1 MPELHPEEFLALLR
15 KSRLLTSAQE
25 LDVQKIT
32 KQSGMSGA
40 EPLARELVN
49 RKILTRWHAD
59 QLLKGQTGFVL
70 EQYRLLSPV
79 GKGGMGHVF
88 RAQDTRNGKTVAI
101 KVMSRKLSGNK
112 ALVNRFRREIRA
124 SSLLNDIHIVRT
136 LDAGCVGKVDF
147 MVMEYVNG
155 DQLDHIVS
163 RLPVIPVPMACDVI
177 RQVALGLQHAHA
189 QQMVHRDIKPA
200 NLIVDWAADGTGTVK
215 IMDMG
220 LVLIAPDGNQQTTM
234 TRAGQVMGTPDYMS
248 PEQGW
253 NTANVDIRSDI
264 YSLGCTFFRLLTG
277 RVPFPGDNPLQVL
290 MARCSK
296 DAPPAS
302 TLRPDLP
309 EAINSI
315 VRRMTLRDPA
325 ARFQT
330 PQEVADALAPFS
342 VPLTMDGLR
351 SALHDAGDDDA
362 VVLELADDSQEPQ
375 DAGYQ
380 QFLREMG
387 SGAAVDLMML
397 STSGTGPSLGNTI
410 PIIPLADPR
419 RAAGRRNSSLQ
430 SSRLSRNVML
440 ISGGGLAALLALAYS
455 IYQGESN
462 SSIPVNAGSVASGG
476 NQASEPASLKAE
488 LATPPRQDIKAG
500 AVLSYQP
507 KFTGPTPVIPSG
519 TTLRFEAGQG
529 APAGVHVDP
538 ASGLVTW
545 TIAASQTPADYE
557 IPVRLMAV
565 NSGKSRLVATVRIPA
580 RVTPGTHR
588 YEFPVT
594 DAFLLKPGVPFE
606 SSLKVAH
613 EPAEESLLRYRLES
627 ESLPGMQIDEK
638 TGLFTWTPTAD
649 DFGRHNV
656 TVRLQ
661 DSTTSEVL
669 ATGTITLVVRPDR
682 FLPEYPEQN
691 AVAGTMFRMSLM
703 NRVPRFLA
711 RGLKLRVGEGSPDG
725 VELDVKQGTLEWN
738 VPADASGKHEI
749 RLLLE
754 SAIPRLNIPPETAT
768 IVVQVKSSASPSM
781 AGEPGKNGPDDPAE
795 VAKALEELRESLKRE
810 IGSARTSTERL
821 LLAVALL
828 DKAIDEPPGAAN
840 LAMLDLVTE
849 VAQKAKASEVLFELA
864 RMRSQRYGGDEIAL
878 SVPLAEEFRPQS
890 AGVGQSEGIIEHC
903 LRVAQV
909 AAAKG
914 EFAAVGKLLK
924 VPSVL
929 LRKSDRGTI
938 AGMLNQ
944 DVQEALTIA
953 GQLAEDGERSTIRE
967 DQLNLILN
975 RWQFKSLFDQPTA
988 LGYID
993 AGGNGARLPDGGR
1006 SLWEIGAG
1014 RVFLQTA
1021 QRTGSLGILDLNN
1034 EPGRCLIRLQLSA
1047 RTTSAMLIF
1056 GAARDQNLNAHILT
1070 IDRSEFGKI
1079 ITAPGGSQMVGPATS
1094 GTFGNAGWNE
1104 VEVLIDGTDA
1114 HIRLNGVAAAS
1125 ASLPSLKPGR
1135 IGLLLSL
1142 DRSAEPLLEIRRPR
1156 ILILPDP

>member
-1 MPELHPEEFLALLR
+1 MPELHPREFLELLR
-15 KSRLLTSAQE
+15 KSRLLTSVQE
-25 LDVQKIT
+25 TEVEQIT
-32 KQSGMSGA
+32 KQSGKSGA
-40 EPLARELVN
+40 EALARELVD
-49 RKILTRWHAD
+49 RKILTRWQAD
-59 QLLKGQTGFVL
+59 QLLKGQTGLVL

-88 RAQDTRNGKTVAI
+88 RAQDTRNGNIVAI
-101 KVMSRKLSGNK
+101 KVMSRKLSGNQT
-112 ALVNRFRREIRA
+112 LVNRFRREIRA
-124 SSLLNDIHIVRT
+124 SSLLNDIHIVKT

-189 QQMVHRDIKPA
+189 QEMVHRDIKPA

-220 LVLIAPDGNQQTTM
+220 LVLIASDGNQQTTM

-253 NTANVDIRSDI
+253 NTATVDIRSDI

-296 DAPPAS
+296 DAPPARS
-302 TLRPDLP
+302 LRPDLP
-309 EAINSI
+309 EAINAI

-330 PQEVADALAPFS
+330 PQEVADALAPFC

-410 PIIPLADPR
+410 PIIPLADHR

-430 SSRLSRNVML
+430 RSRLSRNVML
-440 ISGGGLAALLALAYS
+440 MSGGGLAAMLALAYS
-455 IYQGESN
+455 MYQGESN

-476 NQASEPASLKAE
+476 AQAEESVSLKAE
-488 LATPPRQDIKAG
+488 LATPPRLDVKAG
-500 AVLSYQP
+500 AKLSYQP
-507 KFTGPTPVIPSG
+507 KFTGPTPVVPSG

-529 APAGVHVDP
+529 APAGVQVDP

-545 TIAASQTPADYE
+545 TIADSQTPANYE
-557 IPVRLMAV
+557 IPVRLMAME
-565 NSGKSRLVATVRIPA
+565 SGKSRQLATVTIFA
-580 RVTPGTHR
+580 RVTPGKLR
-588 YEFPVT
+588 YEFSAT
-594 DAFLLKPGVPFE
+594 DPFLLKPDVPFE
-606 SSLKVAH
+606 SSLKVAP
-613 EPAEESLLRYRLES
+613 EPADETPVRYRLGS

-638 TGLFTWTPTAD
+638 SGQFTWTPTAD
-649 DFGRHNV
+649 DFGRHNLIV
-656 TVRLQ
+656 HLQ
-661 DSTTSEVL
+661 DSATSEVL
-669 ATGTITLVVRPDR
+669 ATGTLTLVVRPER

-691 AVAGTMFRMSLM
+691 AVAGTMFRMPLM
-703 NRVPRFLA
+703 NRVPGFLA
-711 RGLKLRVGEGSPDG
+711 RGLNLRLGEGSPEG
-725 VELDVKQGTLEWN
+725 VELDMRQGTLQWN
-738 VPADASGKHEI
+738 VPANASGKHEI

-754 SAIPRLNIPPETAT
+754 SAVPRLNIPSESTT
-768 IVVQVKSSASPSM
+768 IVVRVKSSSPST
-781 AGEPGKNGPDDPAE
+781 AVETGKNVPDPAE
-795 VAKALEELRESLKRE
+795 VAKAMEELRESLKRE
-810 IGSARTSTERL
+810 IAGARTSAERS

-828 DKAIDEPPGAAN
+828 DKAIDEPHGAAN
-840 LAMLDLVTE
+840 LALLDLVTE

-864 RMRSQRYGGDEIAL
+864 RMRSERYGTDEIEL
-878 SVPLAEEFRPQS
+878 TVPLAEEFRPQS
-890 AGVGQSEGIIEHC
+890 VGNGQSEGIIENC
-903 LRVAQV
+903 LRVAQM

-914 EFAAVGKLLK
+914 DFAAVGKLLK

-929 LRKSDRGTI
+929 LRKADRGTI
-938 AGMLNQ
+938 AGLLNQ
-944 DVQEALTIA
+944 DIQEALTITE
-953 GQLAEDGERSTIRE
+953 QLAEEGGRSSIRE
-967 DQLNLILN
+967 DQLKAILN
-975 RWQFKSLFDQPTA
+975 RWQFTALFDQPTA

-993 AGGNGARLPDGGR
+993 AGGNGTRLPDGGR
-1006 SLWEIGAG
+1006 SLWQINGG
-1014 RVFLQTA
+1014 RVFLQTT
-1021 QRTGSLGILDLNN
+1021 QKSGSLGILDLNS
-1034 EPGRCLIRLQLSA
+1034 EPTRCLIRMQLSA

-1070 IDRSEFGKI
+1070 MDRSEFGKI
-1079 ITAPGGSQMVGPATS
+1079 FVVPGGTQIASPATS
-1094 GTFGNAGWNE
+1094 GTFVNVGWNE
-1104 VEVLIDGTDA
+1104 IEVMIDGTDV
-1114 HIRLNGVAAAS
+1114 HIRLNGVAAMN

-1135 IGLLLSL
+1135 TGLLISL
-1142 DRSAEPLLEIRRPR
+1142 DRSAQPLLEIRRPR

>member
-1 MPELHPEEFLALLR
+1 MPELHPREFLSLLR

-25 LDVQKIT
+25 SDVEQIT
-32 KQSGMSGA
+32 KQTGKSSA
-40 EPLARELVN
+40 EALARELVD

-88 RAQDTRNGKTVAI
+88 RAQDTRNGKIVAI
-101 KVMSRKLSGNK
+101 KVMSRKLSGNQ

-155 DQLDHIVS
+155 DQLDRVVS
-163 RLPVIPVPMACDVI
+163 RLPVIPLPMACDVI
-177 RQVALGLQHAHA
+177 RQVALGLQHAHT

-220 LVLIAPDGNQQTTM
+220 LVLISSDGNHQTTM

-362 VVLELADDSQEPQ
+362 VVLELADDNQEPQ

-410 PIIPLADPR
+410 PIIPLADHR
-419 RAAGRRNSSLQ
+419 RAAGRRNNSLQ
-430 SSRLSRNVML
+430 RTWLSRNVML
-440 ISGGGLAALLALAYS
+440 ISGGGLAAILTLAYGM
-455 IYQGESN
+455 YQGDTN
-462 SSIPVNAGSVASGG
+462 SSVPVNAGSVASGG
-476 NQASEPASLKAE
+476 AQPSEPVVLQVE
-488 LATPPRQDIKAG
+488 LETPPRQEIKAG
-500 AVLSYQP
+500 AVWSYQT
-507 KFTGPTPVIPSG
+507 KFTGPTPVVPSG
-519 TTLRFEAGQG
+519 TNLRFEAGQNV
-529 APAGVHVDP
+529 PAGVQVDP
-538 ASGLVTW
+538 VSGLVTW
-545 TIAASQTPADYE
+545 SIADSQTPADYE

-565 NSGKSRLVATVRIPA
+565 ESGMSRQLATVRIHA
-580 RVTPGTHR
+580 RVTPGSLR
-588 YEFPVT
+588 YAFPVT
-594 DAFLLKPGVPFE
+594 DAFLLRPGVPFE
-606 SSLKVAH
+606 TSLKVAP
-613 EPAEESLLRYRLES
+613 EPGDESPLRYQLES

-638 TGLFTWTPTAD
+638 TGLFAWTPTAD

-661 DSTTSEVL
+661 DSATSEFL
-669 ATGTITLVVRPDR
+669 ATGTMTLVVRPER

-703 NRVPRFLA
+703 NRVPRLLA
-711 RGLKLRVGEGSPDG
+711 RGLNLRVGEGSPEG
-725 VELDVKQGTLEWN
+725 VELDLKQGTLQWN
-738 VPADASGKHEI
+738 VPVNASGKHEI
-749 RLLLE
+749 RLVLE
-754 SAIPRLNIPPETAT
+754 SAIPRLNIPPESAT
-768 IVVQVKSSASPSM
+768 IDVHVKSSASPSM
-781 AGEPGKNGPDDPAE
+781 AVERGKNIPDPAD
-795 VAKALEELRESLKRE
+795 VAKALEDLRESLKRE
-810 IGSARTSTERL
+810 IGSARTSAERS
-821 LLAVALL
+821 LLAVNLL
-828 DKAIDEPPGAAN
+828 DKAIDEPPGASN

-849 VAQKAKASEVLFELA
+849 VAQKAKASEVLFEVA
-864 RMRSQRYGGDEIAL
+864 RMRSERYGSDEIEL
-878 SVPLAEEFRPQS
+878 ILPLVEEFRPQF
-890 AGVGQSEGIIEHC
+890 AGIGQSEGIIENC

-914 EFAAVGKLLK
+914 DFATVGKLLK

-929 LRKSDRGTI
+929 LRKADRGTI
-938 AGMLNQ
+938 AGILNQ
-944 DVQEALTIA
+944 DVQEGLTFTE
-953 GQLAEDGERSTIRE
+953 QLVEDGGQSRIRE
-967 DQLNLILN
+967 DQLNAILN

-988 LGYID
+988 LGYVD
-993 AGGNGARLPDGGR
+993 AGENGARLSDGGR
-1006 SLWEIGAG
+1006 SLWQIDGG
-1014 RVFLQTA
+1014 RVFLQTP
-1021 QRTGSLGILDLNN
+1021 QKSGSLGILDLNQ
-1034 EPGRCLIRLQLSA
+1034 EPARCLIRLQLSA
-1047 RTTSAMLIF
+1047 RTTSATLIF

-1070 IDRSEFGKI
+1070 LDRSEFGKI
-1079 ITAPGGSQMVGPATS
+1079 ITAPGGSQVVGPSTV
-1094 GTFGNAGWNE
+1094 GTFVNVGWNQ
-1104 VEVLIDGTDA
+1104 VEVLIDGTDV
-1114 HIRLNGVAAAS
+1114 HIRLNGVAAAN
-1125 ASLPSLKPGR
+1125 ASLPSLKAGR
-1135 IGLLLSL
+1135 VGLLLSL
-1142 DRSAEPLLEIRRPR
+1142 DRSAQPTLEIRRPR
-1156 ILILPDP
+1156 ILILSDP